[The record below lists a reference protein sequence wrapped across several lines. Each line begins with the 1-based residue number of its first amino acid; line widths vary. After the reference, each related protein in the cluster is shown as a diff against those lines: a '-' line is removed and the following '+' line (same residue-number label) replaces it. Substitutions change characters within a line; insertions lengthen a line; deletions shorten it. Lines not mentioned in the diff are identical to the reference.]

1 MQIYKFISFK
11 QPLIQ
16 QHNWVH
22 LIFAKILFSYIFPIL
37 YSLLPVACFLLPKSH
52 KFFALF
58 KIEMHPHNFFNRD
71 KISKIITVI
80 IFSLLTFILIIN
92 QTLLALGQTSETL
105 ENSNIE
111 NITQLQSLTPISNIV
126 YKPIK
131 IDSREIFKVA
141 AVAGQEIQGNSNT
154 SPLNI
159 RVRLYENNLKQTIKN
174 CFDADTLKL
183 TVETLEN
190 QTLVFA
196 SDAEELKNQF
206 LIAITDLDAQI
217 HGISREDL
225 TNQIIGFLQDALIR
239 AQIERQPDYLIGQS
253 LISFGIILVLILLS
267 FLISIW
273 QKYCLRKYQKI
284 QKSIENLKVSR
295 PQIDELRN
303 YQELT
308 TAKTEL
314 ALGQKQQLI
323 WEQQQHKNSFFR
335 SFLQVNH
342 LILWLCGIIWILGNF
357 PYSRWLQIFLVSH
370 VIVLIII
377 AGTYLAIKGSPAIVN
392 WFAINSF
399 KRLENQNYSHRKI
412 PQAITFSHTL
422 KGIVMFVLGCIGMLG
437 IFQNFNVSI
446 TIILLGLG
454 IISLTVSLGGHNLVK
469 DIISGILI
477 LLEDR
482 YAIGDLIDLD
492 FTMGYVEDMSFR
504 VTQLRDAG
512 GRLSSI
518 PNSKIYTV
526 HNLTKDWA
534 SIDLRIKVNLDSNLS
549 QAVQI
554 VKQLAN
560 ELKNDAE
567 WGDKILD
574 AGSILGVNSISQTE
588 VELMIRMKSIPR
600 EQWNVAREFCYRLKQ
615 IFELKKIVFNA
626 TISSKY
632 R

>member
-11 QPLIQ
+11 QLLIKQ
-16 QHNWVH
+16 N
-22 LIFAKILFSYIFPIL
+22 
-37 YSLLPVACFLLPKSH
+37 
-52 KFFALF
+52 
-58 KIEMHPHNFFNRD
+58 NFFNRY

-80 IFSLLTFILIIN
+80 IFSLLTFILITN
-92 QTLLALGQTSETL
+92 QTFLALGQTSETL
-105 ENSNIE
+105 QNNNIE
-111 NITQLQSLTPISNIV
+111 NITQVPSLTPISNIV

-159 RVRLYENNLKQTIKN
+159 RVRLYENNLKQTIKD

-183 TVETLEN
+183 TLETREN

-196 SDAEELKNQF
+196 SDAEELKNKF

-225 TNQIIGFLQDALIR
+225 TNQIIGFMKDALIR
-239 AQIERQPDYLIGQS
+239 AQRERQADYLLRRL

-273 QKYCLRKYQKI
+273 QKYCFRKYQKI
-284 QKSIENLKVSR
+284 QKSIENLIVSR
-295 PQIDELRN
+295 PQIDEFRN

-314 ALGQKQQLI
+314 ALGQKQQLR
-323 WEQQQHKNSFFR
+323 WEQQQDKNSFFR
-335 SFLQVNH
+335 SFLQVSH
-342 LILWLCGIIWILGNF
+342 LILWLSGIIWILGNF
-357 PYSRWLQIFLVSH
+357 PHSRWLQIFLVSH
-370 VIVLIII
+370 VIVFTIII
-377 AGTYLAIKGSPAIVN
+377 GTYLAIKGSPVMVN

-399 KRLENQNYSHRKI
+399 KRLENQSYGHRKI

-422 KGIVMFVLGCIGMLG
+422 KGIVMFTLGCIGMLG
-437 IFQNFNVSI
+437 IFQNFNFSI
-446 TIILLGLG
+446 TIVLLGLG
-454 IISLTVSLGGHNLVK
+454 IISFTVSLGGHNLVK

-477 LLEDR
+477 LLEDQ

-492 FTMGYVEDMSFR
+492 YTIGYVEDMSFS
-504 VTQLRDAG
+504 VTQLRDVG

-518 PNSKIYTV
+518 PNSNISIV
-526 HNLTKDWA
+526 HNFTKDWA

-549 QAVQI
+549 QAVQL
-554 VKQLAN
+554 VKQVAN
-560 ELKNDAE
+560 ELKNDIE
-567 WGDKILD
+567 WGEKILD
-574 AGSILGVNSISQTE
+574 SASILGVNSVSKTE
-588 VELMIRMKSIPR
+588 VELMVRMKSIPR

-615 IFELKKIVFNA
+615 IFELKKIAFNA
-626 TISSKY
+626 TITSKY

>member
-11 QPLIQ
+11 QLLIKQ
-16 QHNWVH
+16 N
-22 LIFAKILFSYIFPIL
+22 
-37 YSLLPVACFLLPKSH
+37 
-52 KFFALF
+52 
-58 KIEMHPHNFFNRD
+58 NFFRHY
-71 KISKIITVI
+71 KISKIITAI
-80 IFSLLTFILIIN
+80 IFSLLILILITN

-105 ENSNIE
+105 QNNNIE

-141 AVAGQEIQGNSNT
+141 AVAGKEIQGNSNT

-183 TVETLEN
+183 TIETLEN

-206 LIAITDLDAQI
+206 MIAITDLDAQI

-225 TNQIIGFLQDALIR
+225 TNEIIGFMKDALIR
-239 AQIERQPDYLIGQS
+239 AQIERQPDYLIEQL
-253 LISFGIILVLILLS
+253 LISFGIILALILLS

-273 QKYCLRKYQKI
+273 QKYCLKKYQKI
-284 QKSIENLKVSR
+284 QKSIENLIVSR
-295 PQIDELRN
+295 PQIDEFRN

-323 WEQQQHKNSFFR
+323 WEQQLHKNSFLR

-342 LILWLCGIIWILGNF
+342 LILWLCSIMWILGNF

-370 VIVLIII
+370 AIVITIII
-377 AGTYLAIKGSPAIVN
+377 GTYLAIKGSPAIVN

-399 KRLENQNYSHRKI
+399 KRLENQSYDHRKI

-422 KGIVMFVLGCIGMLG
+422 KGIVMFTLGCIGILG

-446 TIILLGLG
+446 TIVLLGLG
-454 IISLTVSLGGHNLVK
+454 IISLTASLGSHNLVK
-469 DIISGILI
+469 DIISGMLI

-482 YAIGDLIDLD
+482 YAIGDMIDLD

-518 PNSKIYTV
+518 PNSKISIV
-526 HNLTKDWA
+526 HNFTKDWA

-549 QAVQI
+549 QAVQL
-554 VKQLAN
+554 VKQVAN

-567 WGDKILD
+567 WGDKVLD
-574 AGSILGVNSISQTE
+574 SASILGVNSVSQTE
-588 VELMIRMKSIPR
+588 VEFMIRMKSIPR

-615 IFELKKIVFNA
+615 IFELKKIAFNA
-626 TISSKY
+626 TITSKY
-632 R
+632 RSSNIWHW

>member
-11 QPLIQ
+11 QLLIKQ
-16 QHNWVH
+16 N
-22 LIFAKILFSYIFPIL
+22 
-37 YSLLPVACFLLPKSH
+37 
-52 KFFALF
+52 
-58 KIEMHPHNFFNRD
+58 NFFNRY

-80 IFSLLTFILIIN
+80 IFSLLTFILITN
-92 QTLLALGQTSETL
+92 QTFLALGQTSETL
-105 ENSNIE
+105 ENNNIE
-111 NITQLQSLTPISNIV
+111 NVTQVPSLTPISNIV

-131 IDSREIFKVA
+131 IDGREIFKVA

-183 TVETLEN
+183 TIETREN

-196 SDAEELKNQF
+196 SDAEQLKNKF

-225 TNQIIGFLQDALIR
+225 TNQIIGFMKDALIR
-239 AQIERQPDYLIGQS
+239 AQRERQPDYLLRQI
-253 LISFGIILVLILLS
+253 LISLGIILALILLS

-273 QKYCLRKYQKI
+273 QKHCLKKYQKI
-284 QKSIENLKVSR
+284 QKYIENLKVSR
-295 PQIDELRN
+295 PQVDEFIN

-314 ALGQKQQLI
+314 TLGQKQQLR
-323 WEQQQHKNSFFR
+323 WEQQQDKNSFFR
-335 SFLQVNH
+335 SFLQVSH
-342 LILWLCGIIWILGNF
+342 LILWLSGIIWILGNF
-357 PYSRWLQIFLVSH
+357 PHSRWLQIFLVSH
-370 VIVLIII
+370 VIVFTIII
-377 AGTYLAIKGSPAIVN
+377 GTYLAIKGSPVMVN

-399 KRLENQNYSHRKI
+399 KRLENQSYGHRKI

-422 KGIVMFVLGCIGMLG
+422 KGIVMFTLGCIGMLW

-446 TIILLGLG
+446 TIVLLGLG
-454 IISLTVSLGGHNLVK
+454 IISFTVSLGGHNLVK

-477 LLEDR
+477 LLEDQ

-492 FTMGYVEDMSFR
+492 YTIGYVEDMSFR
-504 VTQLRDAG
+504 VTQLRDVG

-518 PNSKIYTV
+518 PNSNISIV
-526 HNLTKDWA
+526 HNFTKDWA

-549 QAVQI
+549 QAVQL
-554 VKQLAN
+554 VKQVAN

-567 WGDKILD
+567 WGDKVLD
-574 AGSILGVNSISQTE
+574 SASVLGVNSVSQTE
-588 VELMIRMKSIPR
+588 VEFMIRMKSIPR

-615 IFELKKIVFNA
+615 IFELKKIAFNA

>member
-11 QPLIQ
+11 QLLIKQ
-16 QHNWVH
+16 N
-22 LIFAKILFSYIFPIL
+22 
-37 YSLLPVACFLLPKSH
+37 
-52 KFFALF
+52 
-58 KIEMHPHNFFNRD
+58 NFFNRY

-80 IFSLLTFILIIN
+80 IVSLFTFILITN
-92 QTLLALGQTSETL
+92 QTFLALGQTSETL
-105 ENSNIE
+105 QNNNIE
-111 NITQLQSLTPISNIV
+111 NITQVPSLTPISNIV

-131 IDSREIFKVA
+131 IDGREIFKVA

-183 TVETLEN
+183 TLETREN

-196 SDAEELKNQF
+196 SDAEQLKNKF

-225 TNQIIGFLQDALIR
+225 TNQIIGFMKDALIR
-239 AQIERQPDYLIGQS
+239 AQRERQPDYLLRQI
-253 LISFGIILVLILLS
+253 LISLGIILALILLS

-273 QKYCLRKYQKI
+273 QKHCLKKYQKI
-284 QKSIENLKVSR
+284 QKYIENLKVSR
-295 PQIDELRN
+295 PQVDEFIN

-314 ALGQKQQLI
+314 TLGQKQQLR
-323 WEQQQHKNSFFR
+323 WEQQQDKNSFFR
-335 SFLQVNH
+335 SFLQVSH
-342 LILWLCGIIWILGNF
+342 LILWLSGIIWILGNF
-357 PYSRWLQIFLVSH
+357 PHSRWLQIFLVSH
-370 VIVLIII
+370 VIVFTIII
-377 AGTYLAIKGSPAIVN
+377 GTYLAIKGSPVMVN

-399 KRLENQNYSHRKI
+399 KRLENQSYGHRKI

-422 KGIVMFVLGCIGMLG
+422 KGIVMFTLGCIGMLW

-446 TIILLGLG
+446 TIVLLGLG
-454 IISLTVSLGGHNLVK
+454 IISFTVSLGGHNLVK

-477 LLEDR
+477 LLEDQ

-492 FTMGYVEDMSFR
+492 YTIGYVEDMSFR
-504 VTQLRDAG
+504 VTQLRDVG

-518 PNSKIYTV
+518 PNSNISIV
-526 HNLTKDWA
+526 HNFTKDWA

-549 QAVQI
+549 QAVQL
-554 VKQLAN
+554 VKQVAN

-567 WGDKILD
+567 WGDKVLD
-574 AGSILGVNSISQTE
+574 SASVLGVNSVSQTE
-588 VELMIRMKSIPR
+588 VEFMIRMKSIPR

-615 IFELKKIVFNA
+615 IFELKKIAFNA